1 MKHNTLPR
9 SWIVLASG
17 IISKQKKNSN
27 YITKKLEKKFLN
39 CQKDKRKNKNIT
51 KQWAKDQNRYFSKN
65 IYKWPISTR
74 KDSPYQQPLGNVNR
88 NDNEQNDTC
97 KMVENKLLNGNKK

>member
-39 CQKDKRKNKNIT
+39 CQKDKRKNKN
-51 KQWAKDQNRYFSKN
+51 K
-65 IYKWPISTR
+65 IS
-74 KDSPYQQPLGNVNR
+74 N
-88 NDNEQNDTC
+88 
-97 KMVENKLLNGNKK
+97 